1 MQSDW
6 MRAFSV
12 TTQELD
18 FSQPYRFDRFPK
30 AAIVHHLKPKNHT
43 DEKNITIFFFK
54 ICIADLFQSTLGMLD

>member
-30 AAIVHHLKPKNHT
+30 AAMVHHLKPKNHT
-43 DEKNITIFFFK
+43 DEKNITIFFFQNLYCRF
-54 ICIADLFQSTLGMLD
+54 ISEHFGNA